1 MALISSLGKMSNCS
15 NLSQVIIFIM
25 LKFCTSCMPS
35 FTKKPPD
42 ITPTPAT
49 PEKREFGSSNG
60 ESNELKS

>member
-1 MALISSLGKMSNCS
+1 
-15 NLSQVIIFIM
+15 
-25 LKFCTSCMPS
+25 MPS